1 MFYSSLLKSGC
12 RSKVCTK
19 SGKSPVPA
27 FGSPRTVIV
36 ADSVG
41 DCKTFAI
48 RERGICLDSRSGMDA
63 NEGVGSV
70 QPELNDS
77 SPDWH
82 GFAEDVIF
90 RSITLTKAQ

>member
-1 MFYSSLLKSGC
+1 M
-12 RSKVCTK
+12 
-19 SGKSPVPA
+19 
-27 FGSPRTVIV
+27 IV

-90 RSITLTKAQ
+90 